1 MRRTVVGVMG
11 PGGGGSALE
20 DEAFLL
26 GQLIARNGWI
36 LLTGGRRSGV
46 MDAASRGAKSVAGSI
61 TVGILP
67 TAHGSPDVSDAVDV
81 AVFTN
86 MGDARNAV
94 NVQSSDVVVAFG
106 ADTAGTL
113 SEIALALKSRKHVVL
128 LGARDAPRAFLET
141 CGGDRLHQAADPAG
155 AIAALLALGLTP
167 GPSWTPPTP

>member
-1 MRRTVVGVMG
+1 MRRPVIGVMG
-11 PGGGGSALE
+11 PGGEDRDLE
-20 DEAFLL
+20 NTAFAL

-67 TAHGSPDVSDAVDV
+67 TPYGSDDVSDAVDV

-94 NVQSSDVVVAFG
+94 NVQSSDVIVACG

-113 SEIALALKSRKHVVL
+113 SEVALALKSRKHVVL
-128 LGARDAPRAFLET
+128 LGARDSTRELLEG
-141 CGGDRLHQAADPAG
+141 CGGERVHVARDPTDV
-155 AIAALLALGLTP
+155 IVKIQALGVQS
-167 GPSWTPPTP
+167 GPPWATA